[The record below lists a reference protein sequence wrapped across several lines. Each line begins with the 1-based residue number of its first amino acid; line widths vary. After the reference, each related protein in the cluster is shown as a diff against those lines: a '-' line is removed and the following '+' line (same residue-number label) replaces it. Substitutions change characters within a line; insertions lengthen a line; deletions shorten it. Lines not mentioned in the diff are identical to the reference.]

1 MTTSTPKTIEITVK
15 PDGSTSLETKGFAGN
30 GCQAASRFLEQA
42 LGSRGSEQ
50 LTSEFHQGETV
61 NQQTTQQR

>member
-1 MTTSTPKTIEITVK
+1 MTNTSRAIEITVK

-30 GCQAASRFLEQA
+30 GCRAASEFLERA

-50 LTSEFHQGETV
+50 LTSEFHQSV
-61 NQQTTQQR
+61 SASQQTTQQR